1 MPSVSL
7 RPRASRTAIVGT
19 AALIAL
25 AFVHPRDV
33 DAASSFTVLDNTA
46 YADVSLGHG
55 SIKTNFIPARY
66 CQPLTYDAS
75 TGKVKLPSQ
84 SDWEALVNT
93 YDPTPADSAGY
104 LVLDCEKLYLTG
116 STATIANRFAILKQL
131 QQWTQAIRPN
141 RVLGWYGLANAANI
155 SAVDSASAYRD
166 IAQLM
171 DLNNGR
177 TAYFPSEYV
186 KANGTSPY
194 TGAAWAPQL
203 NADLATTGTIDRQS
217 STGTHPVFPYIWPQY
232 YDQNTTLIPA
242 STWQSMLNTI
252 RSTAAAGLIIWGGQN
267 PAVEYD
273 ANNDGNGPWVAV
285 TQAFLD
291 SL

>member
-1 MPSVSL
+1 MSFRSL
-7 RPRASRTAIVGT
+7 RRRATIAASVGA

-25 AFVHPRDV
+25 ALARPF
-33 DAASSFTVLDNTA
+33 DAGAAASFTVLDDTA
-46 YADVSLGHG
+46 YADVTIGHG
-55 SIKTNFIPARY
+55 AIKTNFIPARY

-84 SDWEALVNT
+84 SDWVALVNT

-131 QQWTQAIRPN
+131 QQWTQEIRPN

-155 SAVDSASAYRD
+155 STVDPASAYRD

-171 DLNNGR
+171 DLNNGQ

-194 TGAAWAPQL
+194 TGAAWASQL
-203 NADLATTGTIDRQS
+203 NTDLATTGTIDRQS
-217 STGTHPVFPYIWPQY
+217 STGAHPAFPYIWPQY

-252 RSTAAAGLIIWGGQN
+252 RSTTAAGLIIWGGQN

>member
-1 MPSVSL
+1 MQSTSI
-7 RPRASRTAIVGT
+7 RPRNPVAASVGAT
-19 AALIAL
+19 VLLTLGLTHPL
-25 AFVHPRDV
+25 AV
-33 DAASSFTVLDNTA
+33 DAAPSFTVLDNTA

-55 SIKTNFIPARY
+55 SVKTNFIPARY
-66 CQPLTYDAS
+66 CEPLTYDAS

-93 YDPTPADSAGY
+93 YDPTQADSPGY

-155 SAVDSASAYRD
+155 STVDPATAYRD

-203 NADLATTGTIDRQS
+203 NTDLATTGTIDRQS
-217 STGTHPVFPYIWPQY
+217 STGTHPVFAYIWPQY

-242 STWQSMLNTI
+242 SIWQSMLNTI
-252 RSTAAAGLIIWGGQN
+252 RSTTAAGLIIWGGQN

>member
-1 MPSVSL
+1 MPSGSI
-7 RPRASRTAIVGT
+7 RPRVPIAASVGT
-19 AALIAL
+19 AALLAL
-25 AFVHPRDV
+25 ALTHPLDA
-33 DAASSFTVLDNTA
+33 DAAPSFTVLDNTA

-55 SIKTNFIPARY
+55 SVKTHFIPARY

-93 YDPTPADSAGY
+93 YDPTPADAPGY

-155 SAVDSASAYRD
+155 STVDPASAYRD